1 MQRKKRSTTVEINFI
16 STYPGYFLESLA
28 FFAFALLGISLSFG
42 GGNTSDSI
50 SILGTVALGLQKL
63 LRSMQQI
70 YVAVTRINSKKST
83 YKAVLNALKQN
94 TKLDV
99 LTVEKESLSFQW
111 QYENIHAEKL
121 QFTLFDFILNNSE
134 LDEHKQY
141 LGMVSIIEEF
151 TRTKLITNTN
161 YDFKKVPKLSE
172 TWFCCAEPSKIQLD
186 RIKTNK
192 ALI

>member
-1 MQRKKRSTTVEINFI
+1 MCIRDR
-16 STYPGYFLESLA
+16 
-28 FFAFALLGISLSFG
+28 
-42 GGNTSDSI
+42 
-50 SILGTVALGLQKL
+50 
-63 LRSMQQI
+63 
-70 YVAVTRINSKKST
+70 
-83 YKAVLNALKQN
+83 
-94 TKLDV
+94 
-99 LTVEKESLSFQW
+99 
-111 QYENIHAEKL
+111 
-121 QFTLFDFILNNSE
+121 FTLFDFILSNSE
-134 LDEHKQY
+134 LDDHKQY